1 MTAINMTGKTVF
13 ITGTN
18 RGLGAVLLREFVG
31 SGANV
36 IAHTRKLDE
45 KFTASCTELSV
56 KHGVAVTPVAFDL
69 TDTAAMQEVIG
80 GLIERKVRIDSLV
93 NSAGVAHGGYF
104 QLTPVVDVRRVFEV
118 NFFSVLE
125 LTQALLRYM
134 VSKGGG
140 SVINIVSVNGIDL
153 QAGQCAYGVSKAAL
167 AAFTTTLAAECGPLK
182 VRVNA
187 LAPGLMNTEM
197 GRAIDKKS
205 GDRLL
210 ARSAMHRLI
219 EPEEVAK
226 MALFL
231 ASDAASAVNGQVIS
245 IDGGKS

>member
-1 MTAINMTGKTVF
+1 MDLSGKTAL

-18 RGLGAVLLREFVG
+18 RGLGAILMRHFAEA
-31 SGANV
+31 GANI
-36 IAHTRKLDE
+36 IAHARHQDDAFVSDCAIVGETY
-45 KFTASCTELSV
+45 
-56 KHGVAVTPVAFDL
+56 GVAITPIAFDV
-69 TDTAAMQEVIG
+69 TDTAAMQNVIG
-80 GLIERKVRIDSLV
+80 DLIKRKMRIDAVV

-104 QLTPVVDVRRVFEV
+104 QLTPVSDIRRVFDV
-118 NFFSVLE
+118 NFFAVLE

-210 ARSAMHRLI
+210 ARCAMHRLI

-226 MALFL
+226 VAVFL
-231 ASDAASAVNGQVIS
+231 ASDAASAINGQVIS
-245 IDGGKS
+245 IDGGKA